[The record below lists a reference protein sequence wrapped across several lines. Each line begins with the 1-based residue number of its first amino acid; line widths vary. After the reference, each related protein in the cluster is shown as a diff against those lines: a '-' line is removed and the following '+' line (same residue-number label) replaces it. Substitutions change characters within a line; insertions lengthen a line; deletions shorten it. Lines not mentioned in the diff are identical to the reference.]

1 MSAMKSNESVMI
13 EPIKRALHDTNFVF
27 IHILDKLNAYV
38 NLLMIAKYN
47 EKTPKNAE
55 MTNR

>member
-1 MSAMKSNESVMI
+1 MKSNESVMI